1 MTAST
6 LTLIVN
12 AEVYDP
18 EPRGRQQVLLG
29 GGEVLAMDER
39 IDVSGAAVDTIDAD
53 GALLVPGFIDALT
66 HPCGGGGEGGFANR
80 TREIGIETFL
90 RAGVT
95 SPIGAL
101 GTDSLTR
108 SLDVLYGTT
117 RQLRAQG
124 LDAMMYTGAYR
135 VPAPTLTGDIAR
147 DLTLLPVVI
156 GVGEVAISDHRS
168 AQPTPQELRRL
179 AADARLGGILGG
191 RGGTVMLHLGDGPAG
206 LEPMHSALAGSDLPV
221 TAFYPT
227 HVNRNSAL
235 LEEAISFARQG
246 GFIDITA
253 STTPELIQA
262 GDIPALVALE
272 RALAEGVPASQLTL
286 SSDAGGSLPV
296 YVDGEL
302 NGLTAAGPDILL
314 QTLQAAIAEAPDLL
328 YPVLAALTRNP
339 AAALRLPG
347 VGQLGIGS
355 AATLLLL
362 RPDSGALTDLCC
374 RGRWLIRKGEADVV
388 QVGG

>member
-1 MTAST
+1 VTT
-6 LTLIVN
+6 L
-12 AEVYDP
+12 
-18 EPRGRQQVLLG
+18 
-29 GGEVLAMDER
+29 
-39 IDVSGAAVDTIDAD
+39 DAD
-53 GALLVPGFIDALT
+53 GALLVPGFVDALT
-66 HPCGGGGEGGFANR
+66 HPCGGGGEGGFGNR
-80 TREIGIETFL
+80 TGEISAETFV

-124 LDAMMYTGAYR
+124 LDALMYTGAYR

-147 DLTLLPVVI
+147 DLTLLPAVI

-168 AQPTPQELRRL
+168 AQPTTLELRRL
-179 AADARLGGILGG
+179 AADARLGGILAG
-191 RGGTVMLHLGDGPAG
+191 RGGTVMLHLGDGPSG
-206 LEPMHSALAGSDLPV
+206 LQPMHAALADSDLPKN
-221 TAFYPT
+221 AFYPT

-235 LEEAISFARQG
+235 LEQAVAFTLDG
-246 GFIDITA
+246 GYIDITA
-253 STTPELIQA
+253 STTPELIAA

-272 RALAEGVPASQLTL
+272 RALADGAPASQLTL

-296 YVDGEL
+296 YVGGEL
-302 NGLTAAGPDILL
+302 AGLTAAGPGSLL
-314 QTLQAAIAEAPDLL
+314 QTLQTAITEAPDLL

-347 VGQLGIGS
+347 LGQLAVGS

-362 RPDSGALTDLCC
+362 QPDNGLLRDVCC
-374 RGRWLIRKGEADVV
+374 RGRWLLRDGNPGVV
-388 QVGG
+388 

>member
-1 MTAST
+1 MNPSM
-6 LTLIVN
+6 LTLIIN

-18 EPRGRQQVLLG
+18 EPRGRQQLLLG
-29 GGEVLAMDER
+29 GGRVLAMDGQ
-39 IDVSGAAVDTIDAD
+39 IDISGTAVTTLDAD
-53 GALLVPGFIDALT
+53 GALLVPGFVDALT
-66 HPCGGGGEGGFANR
+66 HPCGGGGEGGFGNR
-80 TREIGIETFL
+80 TGEISVETFV

-117 RQLRAQG
+117 LQLRTQG
-124 LDAMMYTGAYR
+124 LDALMYTGAYR

-147 DLTLLPVVI
+147 DLTLLPAVI

-168 AQPTPQELRRL
+168 AQPTAQELRRL
-179 AADARLGGILGG
+179 AADARLGGILAG

-206 LEPMHSALAGSDLPV
+206 LQPMHAALADSDLPK

-235 LEEAISFARQG
+235 LEQAVAFALEG
-246 GFIDITA
+246 GYIDITA
-253 STTPELIQA
+253 STTPELIEA
-262 GDIPALVALE
+262 GDIPALLALE
-272 RALAEGVPASQLTL
+272 QALAEGVPASQLTL

-296 YVDGEL
+296 YVEGEL
-302 NGLTAAGPDILL
+302 AGLTAAGPGSLL
-314 QTLQAAIAEAPDLL
+314 QTLQTAIVEAPDLL
-328 YPVLAALTRNP
+328 YPVLAALTCNP

-347 VGQLGIGS
+347 LGQLAVGS

-362 RPDSGALTDLCC
+362 QPDSGLLTDVCC
-374 RGRWLIRKGEADVV
+374 RGRWLLRGGKPGVV
-388 QVGG
+388 

>member
-1 MTAST
+1 VNAPT

-18 EPRGRQQVLLG
+18 EPRGRQQLLLG
-29 GGEVLAMDER
+29 GGQVLAMDER
-39 IDVSGAAVDTIDAD
+39 IDIGGAAVTTIDAD
-53 GALLVPGFIDALT
+53 GALLVPGLVDALT
-66 HPCGGGGEGGFANR
+66 HPCGGGGEGGFGNR
-80 TREIGIETFL
+80 TGEVGVETFV

-117 RQLRAQG
+117 LQLRAQG
-124 LDAMMYTGAYR
+124 LDALMYTGAYR
-135 VPAPTLTGDIAR
+135 VPAPTITGDIAR
-147 DLTLLPVVI
+147 DLTLLPAVI

-168 AQPTPQELRRL
+168 AQPTVQELRRL
-179 AADARLGGILGG
+179 AADAQLGGTLGG

-206 LEPMHSALAGSDLPV
+206 LEPMHAALAGSDLPGH
-221 TAFYPT
+221 AFYPT

-235 LEEAISFARQG
+235 LEQAIAFARDG
-246 GFIDITA
+246 GYIDITA
-253 STTPELIQA
+253 STTPELIEA

-302 NGLTAAGPDILL
+302 TGLTAASPGVLL
-314 QTLQAAIAEAPDLL
+314 QTLQAAITEAPDLL

-347 VGQLGIGS
+347 VGQLGEGA

-362 RPDSGALTDLCC
+362 QRDSGVLTDLCC
-374 RGRWLIRKGEADVV
+374 RGRWLLRNGEINTL
-388 QVGG
+388 

>member
-1 MTAST
+1 MTASN

-39 IDVSGAAVDTIDAD
+39 IDVNGAAVTTIDAG
-53 GALLVPGFIDALT
+53 GALLVPGFVDALT

-80 TREIGIETFL
+80 TGEIGVEAFL

-124 LDAMMYTGAYR
+124 LDALMYTGAYR
-135 VPAPTLTGDIAR
+135 VPTPTLTGDIAR
-147 DLTLLPVVI
+147 DLTLLPAVI

-168 AQPTPQELRRL
+168 AQPTEQELRRL
-179 AADARLGGILGG
+179 AADARLGGILAG

-206 LEPMHSALAGSDLPV
+206 LEPMHAALAGSDLPV

-227 HVNRNSAL
+227 HVNRNSSL
-235 LEEAISFARQG
+235 LEEAIAFARQG

-253 STTPELIQA
+253 STTPELIDA
-262 GDIPALVALE
+262 GDIPALAALE
-272 RALAEGVPASQLTL
+272 RALAEGAPASQLTL

-302 NGLTAAGPDILL
+302 TGLTAAGPGILL
-314 QTLQAAIAEAPDLL
+314 QTLQAAITELPDLL

-347 VGQLGIGS
+347 IGQLGVGS

-362 RPDSGALTDLCC
+362 EPRSGALTDLCC
-374 RGRWLIRKGEADVV
+374 RGRWLIRNGAADAV
-388 QVGG
+388 QVHG